1 MEKSGNQIRFEI
13 IPASW
18 RDLGALRR
26 IEKECFPL
34 DAWPLFDLIAVLT
47 FSNVVR
53 LKAVVKDQI
62 VGFVA
67 GELRHGENVG
77 WIATIAVLP
86 DYQRNG
92 IATALMEMCERK
104 LDVPQ
109 TRLSVREGNSAAIQL
124 YEESGY
130 RRIGR
135 WSRYYQDGSDA
146 IVYEK
151 RSQVTL

>member
-1 MEKSGNQIRFEI
+1 MEKNSNQIRFDI
-13 IPASW
+13 IPANW
-18 RDLGALRR
+18 RDLSALRR

-67 GELRHGENVG
+67 GERRHGENVG

-86 DYQRNG
+86 EFQHNG
-92 IATALMEMCERK
+92 IATALMDDCERK
-104 LDVPQ
+104 LDV
-109 TRLSVREGNSAAIQL
+109 TRIRLSVREGNAAAIHL

-135 WSRYYQDGSDA
+135 WSSYYQDGSDA

-151 RSQVTL
+151 RSRVTL